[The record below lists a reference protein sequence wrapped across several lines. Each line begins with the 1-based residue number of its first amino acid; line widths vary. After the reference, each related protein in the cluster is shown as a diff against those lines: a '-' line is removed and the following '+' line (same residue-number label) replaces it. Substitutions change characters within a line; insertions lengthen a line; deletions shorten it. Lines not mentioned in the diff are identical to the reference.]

1 MNAASIVRRARGR
14 AGLTQAEV
22 AQAAGTSQPAVARI
36 EAGAVEPELATLRR
50 LLAACGEELE
60 LSSRPQRSSPVSDLA
75 RERRA
80 EILSRAA
87 ERGARNVRVFGSVAR
102 GEDDRASDLDLLVD
116 LPPGRTLMDL
126 SGLSAELS
134 DLLGV
139 DVDVSTERVLKP
151 SVRRQAL
158 REAVRL

>member
-60 LSSRPQRSSPVSDLA
+60 LGSRPQRSSPVSDLA
-75 RERRA
+75 RERRD